1 MSDTVENG
9 SPGTVL
15 SPFPFLELFGGKAKQ
30 APGTFSSGKEIAR
43 FNRGADLVVFV
54 GPISNDAFSL
64 DLVFSQDFTV
74 NGQEVNFEKL
84 APNGITNSNIGSS
97 TPVSGSGNFT
107 LAFPFA
113 GTGIAIGTNSAD
125 GN

>member
-64 DLVFSQDFTV
+64 DLVFSPTSPIQV
-74 NGQEVNFEKL
+74 RKREL
-84 APNGITNSNIGSS
+84 L
-97 TPVSGSGNFT
+97 VSLTS
-107 LAFPFA
+107 
-113 GTGIAIGTNSAD
+113 
-125 GN
+125 